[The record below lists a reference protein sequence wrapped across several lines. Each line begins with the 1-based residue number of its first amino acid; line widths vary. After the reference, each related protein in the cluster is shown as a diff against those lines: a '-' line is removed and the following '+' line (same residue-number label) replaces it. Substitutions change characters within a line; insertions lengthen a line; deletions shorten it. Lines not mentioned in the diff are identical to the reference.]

1 MLSKVNC
8 SIAIFE
14 SVSASLK
21 SLKECSNKTAAS
33 ASEHIY
39 HMMFLNFTYTTEMF
53 GCPLPCLRITY
64 GLKVFYFHENSIGS
78 EIPESNFSLTIYQSS
93 RIIEDQVKLCCSAL
107 YLLLSLAFKVCV
119 GYSSLCQI

>member
-1 MLSKVNC
+1 LLSEVNC

-21 SLKECSNKTAAS
+21 SLKECSNKTAAN

-39 HMMFLNFTYTTEMF
+39 QRMFQNLTYTPQMF
-53 GCPLPCLRITY
+53 GCPLPCLRIIY
-64 GLKVFYFHENSIGS
+64 ERKVFYFHENFIGS
-78 EIPESNFSLTIYQSS
+78 EIPESNFSLIIYPSS
-93 RIIEDQVKLCCSAL
+93 SIIEDQVKLCCSAL
-107 YLLLSLAFKVCV
+107 YLLLRLAFKVCV